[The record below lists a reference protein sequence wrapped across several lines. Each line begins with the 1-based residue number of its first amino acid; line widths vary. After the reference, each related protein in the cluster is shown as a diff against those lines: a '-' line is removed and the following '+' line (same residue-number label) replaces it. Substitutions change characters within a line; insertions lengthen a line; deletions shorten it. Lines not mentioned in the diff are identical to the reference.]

1 MTTALEGTTADSCA
15 ALKPPEV
22 NRHGERRTWIVI
34 AITAAMMVAEL
45 IAGWITNSLALTA
58 DGWHMGTHVGA
69 LGLTAVAYWYAR
81 TRAGEARFAFGT
93 GKIYALAGYT
103 SAGLLVAVAL
113 IMGVEAVQRLI
124 TPEAIDFR
132 EALPVAVIGL
142 IVNLVSAKLLALGG
156 HSGHGH
162 EHGHSHE
169 GHDHHGHAHEGHD
182 HHRGHDHNLRAAYL
196 HVVADAVTSLLAICS
211 LLAGRW
217 LGWGWLDP
225 LVALVGAAVILNW
238 GVGLL
243 RECAHQLID
252 FGQSDELREKIRA
265 ALAAAADGTKVHDLH
280 VWRVG
285 PSTLVCMATVS
296 APRGELLPQYKQAVL
311 RVAPIDHLTVEIRE
325 ALRSA

>member
-1 MTTALEGTTADSCA
+1 MTAPEVSTAESCA

-34 AITAAMMVAEL
+34 AITATMMLAEL
-45 IAGWITNSLALTA
+45 IVGKLTNSLALTA

-103 SAGLLVAVAL
+103 SAGLLAAVAL
-113 IMGVEAVQRLI
+113 LMGAEAVQRLI
-124 TPEAIDFR
+124 HPEAIDFAD
-132 EALPVAVIGL
+132 ALPVAIIGL
-142 IVNLVSAKLLALGG
+142 VVNLVSAKLLALGG
-156 HSGHGH
+156 HTGDG
-162 EHGHSHE
+162 HGHSHE
-169 GHDHHGHAHEGHD
+169 GHDHGHSHEGHD

-196 HVVADAVTSLLAICS
+196 HVVADAVTSLLAIFS
-211 LLAGRW
+211 LLLGR
-217 LGWGWLDP
+217 LLDWGWLDP
-225 LVALVGAAVILNW
+225 VVALVGSAVILQW

-252 FGQSDELREKIRA
+252 FGQADELREKIRA
-265 ALAAAADGTKVHDLH
+265 ALAEAAAGTKVHDLH

-296 APRGELLPQYKQAVL
+296 APNRELLLQYKQAVL

-325 ALRSA
+325 AVRAA